1 MKKSLFAVLLTS
13 VLSLNAQNQQIVPLP
28 LRVSIQDELAGDD
41 AIIDQQW
48 VAVGTGAEHAI
59 GKDFSNPFEGR
70 PSYRFELTNQ
80 DNTLEGYNAGETKGR
95 AELSFCYARKE
106 DVKMFSPEQIAD
118 MITAKKIYHYG
129 KGSCKQASTM
139 YYKFSVYV
147 PSSLSADVNTIF
159 AQWHGMPDRTLL
171 QTPDGTVKKVSDAEF
186 SKIAANVIFR
196 KDTGYDKVPV
206 KNKDGSIRSDAKG
219 NPLYKAGSQP
229 NGWLVEQ
236 GGYPP
241 LAFGFSNQYFYI
253 KANSDR
259 KWLTDKTDRCNID
272 PEKAEVLVPH
282 KSEYKAST
290 VACKIPFADFPKDK
304 WVTFTIKVQWTAYGA
319 EKENIVKPGLL
330 DVNMMY
336 RRNDQPVSEN
346 IVKNAS
352 LLIGRNDEM
361 GYYFKFGIYRV
372 GNSTVPVTYNLAGYK
387 EGKTLN
393 DIQ

>member
-1 MKKSLFAVLLTS
+1 MKTTTIVIFLTS
-13 VLSLNAQNQQIVPLP
+13 VLFLQAQKQQIVPVMS
-28 LRVSIQDELAGDD
+28 RVSIQDELADE
-41 AIIDQQW
+41 ASVIDNQW
-48 VAVGTGAEHAI
+48 AAVGTGAEHAI
-59 GKDFSNPFEGR
+59 GKDYSILFEGK
-70 PSYRFELTNQ
+70 PSFHFELNNQ

-95 AELSFCYARKE
+95 AELSFCYAQKE
-106 DVKMFSPEQIAD
+106 DVKMFTPEQIAD
-118 MITAKKIYHYG
+118 LVTAKKIYHYG
-129 KGSCKQASTM
+129 KGACKQASTM
-139 YYKFSVYV
+139 YYKFSVYI
-147 PSSLSADVNTIF
+147 PSSLSSDVNTIF

-171 QTPDGTVKKVSDAEF
+171 QTPDGTVKKVTDAEF
-186 SKIAANVIFR
+186 SKIAANVIFK

-206 KNKDGSIRSDAKG
+206 KNKDGSDRLDAKG
-219 NPLYKAGSQP
+219 NPVYKAAAKP

-241 LAFGFSNQYFYI
+241 LAFGFSNHFFYI

-290 VACKIPFADFPKDK
+290 IAYKMPFADFPKDR

-330 DVNMMY
+330 DVNMIY
-336 RRNDQPVSEN
+336 DKNNKQVSEN
-346 IVKNAS
+346 IVKNAQ

-372 GNSTVPVTYNLAGYK
+372 GNSTVPVAYNLAGYK
-387 EGKTLN
+387 EGETKN
-393 DIQ
+393 DIK